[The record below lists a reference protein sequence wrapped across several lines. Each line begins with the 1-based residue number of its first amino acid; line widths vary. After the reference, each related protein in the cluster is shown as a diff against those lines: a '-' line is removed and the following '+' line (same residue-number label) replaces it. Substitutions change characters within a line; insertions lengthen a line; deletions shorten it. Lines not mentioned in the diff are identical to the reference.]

1 MEKFIK
7 KNKVNKKKHMEETKL
22 IEQNISNMFSRYF
35 PELQNKFVHY
45 YDIQTYKM
53 LNMKLDKMIELNK
66 IKKIYK
72 SNDTVKQILLELY
85 DKRFTILENV
95 N

>member
-1 MEKFIK
+1 MF
-7 KNKVNKKKHMEETKL
+7 TK
-22 IEQNISNMFSRYF
+22 YF
-35 PELQNKFVHY
+35 PELRNKFVHY
-45 YDIQTYKM
+45 YDIQAYKM

-66 IKKIYK
+66 IKEIYK